1 MTRTPDQ
8 GGDEESPVLS
18 AALADILRP
27 ELGSLADEIIGQL
40 REKIPEFARPI
51 DGPHGQIMRTGVE
64 QTLTSFV
71 DLVADPAA
79 PPSGRDEVALMLGK
93 HEAEEGRS
101 LDSLQAAYRIGAQA
115 AWQRVMEVGHR
126 AQLSSTVMSALAD
139 AVFRYM
145 NDLATVSYAGY
156 REVRARTAETQQAAR
171 RRLLQL
177 ILDRDDPVPLRALA
191 DLAEVACWPLP
202 DRVIAVAIARARPG
216 ARSDVR
222 SDTRSDARSEARSEA
237 RSDAQPD
244 TRSDT
249 RSDVR
254 SDAQPDTRSDV
265 RSGARS
271 DARSDAQPV
280 TRYDARS
287 DARSDA
293 RPDTRSDARSDAR
306 SGTRPDTRSDAR
318 SDTRSGTQP
327 VTRSDAR
334 PDTRSGTQPVTRSD
348 ARPDTRPG
356 GWSDARSD
364 TRPDSRSDT
373 RPDTRSDARSDTR
386 PNGWSD
392 TQSEDQPGTRAGTRS
407 GARDTAPS
415 ALTLSEQMSD
425 NKEVLASLDE
435 PQPHLLVPGD
445 AGAHRWAA
453 LEAQLGRRRAAIG
466 LAVPLADAADSLR
479 WARQALALA
488 ENGTIDAGP
497 LVFCEDHLVTLWLLS
512 DAALADQVSRR
523 HFAALEALPARQ
535 QERLTETFG
544 AWLETRG
551 TAAEIAD
558 RLQVHPQ
565 TVRYRIRQL
574 ERTLGDQF
582 GDPNARF
589 AMEMVLRV
597 MRLREEKF
605 RAKKA
610 EP

>member
-1 MTRTPDQ
+1 MTRTTDQ
-8 GGDEESPVLS
+8 GGNEEPPVLS
-18 AALADILRP
+18 SALADILRP
-27 ELGSLADEIIGQL
+27 ELASLADEIIAQL

-51 DGPHGQIMRTGVE
+51 DGPYGQIMRTGVE

-71 DLVADPAA
+71 DLVADPTA

-156 REVRARTAETQQAAR
+156 REVRARTAEAQQAAQ
-171 RRLLQL
+171 RRLLHL

-191 DLAEVACWPLP
+191 DLAEVARWPLP
-202 DRVIAVAIARARPG
+202 DRVIAVAIAPAR
-216 ARSDVR
+216 
-222 SDTRSDARSEARSEA
+222 TDARSEAW
-237 RSDAQPD
+237 SDARPGTRPDARPGTQPD
-244 TRSDT
+244 ARPGT
-249 RSDVR
+249 
-254 SDAQPDTRSDV
+254 QPSM

-271 DARSDAQPV
+271 DPRSD
-280 TRYDARS
+280 
-287 DARSDA
+287 
-293 RPDTRSDARSDAR
+293 
-306 SGTRPDTRSDAR
+306 
-318 SDTRSGTQP
+318 
-327 VTRSDAR
+327 
-334 PDTRSGTQPVTRSD
+334 
-348 ARPDTRPG
+348 
-356 GWSDARSD
+356 GWSDAQSAGQ
-364 TRPDSRSDT
+364 
-373 RPDTRSDARSDTR
+373 PDTRD
-386 PNGWSD
+386 
-392 TQSEDQPGTRAGTRS
+392 GTRS
-407 GARDTAPS
+407 GPLDTAPS
-415 ALTLSEQMSD
+415 ALTLSEQMTD
-425 NKEVLASLDE
+425 NNEVLANLDE
-435 PQPHLLVPGD
+435 PQPHLLMPGD

-523 HFAALEALPARQ
+523 HFGALEALPPRQ

-551 TAAEIAD
+551 TAGEIAD

-582 GDPNARF
+582 GDPDARF

-597 MRLREEKF
+597 MRLREKKF
-605 RAKKA
+605 RVKKTEA
-610 EP
+610 

>member
-1 MTRTPDQ
+1 
-8 GGDEESPVLS
+8 
-18 AALADILRP
+18 
-27 ELGSLADEIIGQL
+27 
-40 REKIPEFARPI
+40 
-51 DGPHGQIMRTGVE
+51 
-64 QTLTSFV
+64 
-71 DLVADPAA
+71 
-79 PPSGRDEVALMLGK
+79 
-93 HEAEEGRS
+93 
-101 LDSLQAAYRIGAQA
+101 
-115 AWQRVMEVGHR
+115 MEVGHR

-156 REVRARTAETQQAAR
+156 RKVLSRTAEAQQAAG
-171 RRLLQL
+171 RRLLKL

-202 DRVIAVAIARARPG
+202 DRVIAVAIAPARPD

-222 SDTRSDARSEARSEA
+222 
-237 RSDAQPD
+237 P
-244 TRSDT
+244 
-249 RSDVR
+249 DVR
-254 SDAQPDTRSDV
+254 F
-265 RSGARS
+265 
-271 DARSDAQPV
+271 
-280 TRYDARS
+280 DARS

-293 RPDTRSDARSDAR
+293 RVDARPDAGFDTQSDAQPSTRSDAQ
-306 SGTRPDTRSDAR
+306 SGTRSDAQPGTR
-318 SDTRSGTQP
+318 SDAQ
-327 VTRSDAR
+327 SDAR
-334 PDTRSGTQPVTRSD
+334 PD
-348 ARPDTRPG
+348 
-356 GWSDARSD
+356 GWSDAQSD
-364 TRPDSRSDT
+364 GQ
-373 RPDTRSDARSDTR
+373 PDTR
-386 PNGWSD
+386 
-392 TQSEDQPGTRAGTRS
+392 AGNRS

-415 ALTLSEQMSD
+415 ALTLSEQMTD
-425 NKEVLASLDE
+425 NTEALANLDE

-445 AGAHRWAA
+445 AGTHRWAT

-497 LVFCEDHLVTLWLLS
+497 LVFCEDHLVALWLLS

-523 HFAALEALPARQ
+523 HFGALDALPLRQ
-535 QERLTETFG
+535 QERLTETVG

-558 RLQVHPQ
+558 RLRVHPQ

-582 GDPNARF
+582 GDPDARF

-597 MRLREEKF
+597 MRLRKKSF

-610 EP
+610 EPQVVRRGWAQPGE